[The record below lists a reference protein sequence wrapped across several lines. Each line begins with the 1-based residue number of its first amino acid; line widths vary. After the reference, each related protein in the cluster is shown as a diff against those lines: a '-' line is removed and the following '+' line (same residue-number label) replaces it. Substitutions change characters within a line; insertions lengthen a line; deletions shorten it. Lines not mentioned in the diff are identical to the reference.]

1 MTGTG
6 SADATPSR
14 LRYAFL
20 GPAGTFTE
28 AALRKVADP
37 AEAEFVS
44 AGSVLSAVAA
54 LRRGE
59 VDRAV
64 VPIENSVEGGVS
76 ATVDEIALGETLQ
89 ILAEVHV
96 PISFVLVGRPGV
108 AIEDVRR
115 VTTHPHAWAQV
126 RGWAET
132 ALPGVEFTPAPS
144 TAAGAGLVAQ
154 GDFDAAVCAPL
165 VAEQTGLPVLAER
178 IEDVPGAVTRFVL
191 LSRPTTLPAP
201 TGADK
206 TTLVVPLPEDR
217 PGALGQILAE
227 FTTRGVN
234 LSRIES
240 RPTGEGRRRP
250 GRGRPRGRGPLPLL
264 RRGLPPG
271 LPHGV
276 DRRAA
281 PGAAAGGRRGARGRG
296 GRALPAHGPG
306 RRARRDRRRRPPLR
320 PRAAADDI

>member
-132 ALPGVEFTPAPS
+132 ALPGVDFTPAPS

-191 LSRPTTLPAP
+191 LSRPTALPAP

-240 RPTGEGRRRP
+240 RPTGSGLGQYFFSIDLEGHLAEERVQAALAALHRIFP
-250 GRGRPRGRGPLPLL
+250 GVRFLGSY
-264 RRGLPPG
+264 
-271 LPHGV
+271 
-276 DRRAA
+276 
-281 PGAAAGGRRGARGRG
+281 
-296 GRALPAHGPG
+296 
-306 RRARRDRRRRPPLR
+306 
-320 PRAAADDI
+320 PRAEHRPVAVRRHTSDDAYRAGRTWVDGLLAR

>member
-108 AIEDVRR
+108 AMEDVRR

-126 RGWAET
+126 RGWAT
-132 ALPGVEFTPAPS
+132 RPAP
-144 TAAGAGLVAQ
+144 
-154 GDFDAAVCAPL
+154 AAVCAPL

-191 LSRPTTLPAP
+191 LSRPTALPAP

-240 RPTGEGRRRP
+240 RPTGEGI
-250 GRGRPRGRGPLPLL
+250 GRYFFSLDLEGHLAEARVGDALAALYREYPDL
-264 RRGLPPG
+264 RFLGSYAQAEPVPTRVPAEFT
-271 LPHGV
+271 
-276 DRRAA
+276 DAA
-281 PGAAAGGRRGARGRG
+281 YRS
-296 GRALPAHGPG
+296 GRAWVES
-306 RRARRDRRRRPPLR
+306 LR
-320 PRAAADDI
+320 SR

>member
-108 AIEDVRR
+108 AMEDVRR

-191 LSRPTTLPAP
+191 LSRPTALPAP

-240 RPTGEGRRRP
+240 RPTGEGI
-250 GRGRPRGRGPLPLL
+250 GRYFFSLDLEGHLAEARVGDALAALYREYPDLRFLGPYAQAEPVPT
-264 RRGLPPG
+264 RVPAEFT
-271 LPHGV
+271 
-276 DRRAA
+276 DAA
-281 PGAAAGGRRGARGRG
+281 YRS
-296 GRALPAHGPG
+296 GRAWVES
-306 RRARRDRRRRPPLR
+306 LR
-320 PRAAADDI
+320 SR